1 VFRNLTVGFAIAGG
15 VIAGALA
22 MYAWHVTTTPGA
34 AQPSPFVFLIP
45 WPTSIFLM
53 GTEKM
58 AYQWK
63 IVTFALLIVLNV
75 VTYASVGWLICVVRG
90 YVMRR

>member
-1 VFRNLTVGFAIAGG
+1 VFRNLTAGFAIAGG
-15 VIAGALA
+15 VIAGALS

-34 AQPSPFVFLIP
+34 AQPSPLMFLIP
-45 WPTSIFLM
+45 RPTSIFLM

-58 AYQWK
+58 AYQGK
-63 IVTFALLIVLNV
+63 MVTFALLIVFNII
-75 VTYASVGWLICVVRG
+75 TYATVGWIISVVRG

>member
-1 VFRNLTVGFAIAGG
+1 MFRNLTAGFAIAGG
-15 VIAGALA
+15 VIAGALS

-34 AQPSPFVFLIP
+34 AQPSPLMFLIP

-58 AYQWK
+58 AYQGK
-63 IVTFALLIVLNV
+63 MVTLALLIVLNAI
-75 VTYASVGWLICVVRG
+75 TYATIGWLICVVRK
-90 YVMRR
+90 YMMRR